1 MADGADLPEYED
13 HVQRME
19 KKPARVVILGASDLQ
34 LPLIEKAK
42 SLGYETHVFAWAAGD
57 VGERAADVFYP
68 ISLTETERILAVCR
82 RLRPAAVATIASDLA
97 AVTAVKLTNALGLPG
112 NPPDTA
118 LLAANKAAM
127 RAAFAKAGLPT
138 PWFRKLR
145 RGDPLPDP
153 GDIPFPVV
161 VKPTD
166 RSGSR
171 GIFQLTSP
179 DRLAES
185 VAFARE
191 ESFEKAA
198 ILEAFIE
205 GKEYSCECISENG
218 KHEMLAV
225 TEKYTTGAPH
235 FIEIGHIQPS
245 GLSKETEAAVQKVV
259 FRALDALRIRT
270 GASHTEFKITPAG
283 EIRLIEAGARMG
295 GDCIGSDLVHLTTGF
310 DYLKMVLDD
319 ALGNPLDRTK
329 GDTVPAAAVRYI
341 LTQADWN
348 HYQLLKQTHPEAI
361 LRENLHFD
369 PSLPVVDS
377 ASRSGF
383 YIVKASSRAE
393 AQSLSDLNEA
403 D

>member
-1 MADGADLPEYED
+1 
-13 HVQRME
+13 
-19 KKPARVVILGASDLQ
+19 
-34 LPLIEKAK
+34 
-42 SLGYETHVFAWAAGD
+42 
-57 VGERAADVFYP
+57 
-68 ISLTETERILAVCR
+68 
-82 RLRPAAVATIASDLA
+82 
-97 AVTAVKLTNALGLPG
+97 
-112 NPPDTA
+112 
-118 LLAANKAAM
+118 
-127 RAAFAKAGLPT
+127 
-138 PWFRKLR
+138 
-145 RGDPLPDP
+145 
-153 GDIPFPVV
+153 
-161 VKPTD
+161 
-166 RSGSR
+166 
-171 GIFQLTSP
+171 
-179 DRLAES
+179 
-185 VAFARE
+185 
-191 ESFEKAA
+191 
-198 ILEAFIE
+198 
-205 GKEYSCECISENG
+205 
-218 KHEMLAV
+218 MLAV